1 MNNLFI
7 FNSDF
12 RLRDNP
18 ALYHAAA
25 NAKTLTALFIHN
37 QKKWQSHCES
47 DLKIAF
53 QIEHLKVLKTK
64 LDELNI
70 SLKVIQ
76 ANGIDEENQKIIEF
90 VKKNDIQEV
99 FVNKEYGFNENKRDQ
114 NLEKDLTKINAKLNL
129 LDSSIFMPNTIKTQS
144 ETFFKV
150 FTPYSKAF
158 RSKLLTNEIKV
169 LGLPKKQKN
178 KIQKSDEIE
187 DIFLRPERK
196 NILELYSVGEDH
208 ALNMLDEFIDKKIL
222 QYKEKRDFPAIEGTS
237 SLSPYLS
244 SGILS
249 SRQCLF
255 KVFEKFSEVED
266 GVKTWVNEIIWREFY
281 KYILFHNQRVSKN
294 LSFSE
299 KYDDFPWSENQDH
312 FNAWST
318 GKTGVPIID
327 AAMTQLNLTG
337 WMHNRLRMIVAMY
350 LSKNLLI
357 DWRKGEK
364 YFMENLIDAD
374 FASNNGGWQWSA
386 STGVDAAP
394 YFRIF
399 NPITQSER
407 FDKKGD
413 FIKKWLPELSSAKNI
428 HDPSSDDRNVLGYS
442 SHLVDLKESRKKAI
456 EKFSSFSK
464 K

>member
-1 MNNLFI
+1 MTNLFI
-7 FNSDF
+7 FSKDF

-18 ALYHAAA
+18 ALFYAAENGESLVA
-25 NAKTLTALFIHN
+25 MFIN
-37 QKKWQSHCES
+37 NPKKWKNHNES

-53 QIEHLKVLKTK
+53 QIENLKSISNK

-70 SLKVIQ
+70 SLKVIH
-76 ANGIDEENQKIIEF
+76 AEGMGEENRKIIEYI
-90 VKKNDIQEV
+90 KNNNINDV
-99 FVNKEYGFNENKRDQ
+99 FINKEYGINEINRDQ
-114 NLEKDLTKINAKLNL
+114 NLEKELVNINKKLNSF
-129 LDSSIFMPNTIKTQS
+129 DSSVFLPESIKTQS
-144 ETFFKV
+144 DTFFKV
-150 FTPYSKAF
+150 FTPYSRAF
-158 RSKLLTNEIKV
+158 RSKFLTKKLAV
-169 LGLPKKQKN
+169 LGLPKKQKKN
-178 KIQKSDEIE
+178 IQESDEVE
-187 DIFLRPERK
+187 NIFISAERK
-196 NILELYSVGEDH
+196 KILELYTIGEEY
-208 ALNMLDEFIDKKIL
+208 ALDKLDKFIDHKIHS
-222 QYKEKRDFPAIEGTS
+222 YKEKRDYPAIDGTS

-244 SGILS
+244 SGVLS

-255 KVFEKFSEVED
+255 EVFEKLSEEEE

-281 KYILFHNQRVSKN
+281 KYILFHYPRVSKN

-299 KYDDFPWSENQDH
+299 KYDEFPWSDNQDH
-312 FNAWST
+312 FIAWSK

-327 AAMTQLNLTG
+327 AAMRQLNSTG

-364 YFMENLIDAD
+364 YFMQNLIDGD

-399 NPITQSER
+399 NPITQSEK

-413 FIKKWLPELSSAKNI
+413 FIKKWVPEISSVKNI
-428 HDPSSDDRNVLGYS
+428 HDPSTDERNDLRYS
-442 SHLVDLKESRKKAI
+442 NHLVDLKESRKKAI
-456 EKFSSFSK
+456 EAFSNFSK
-464 K
+464 